1 MPPCAIVLPGVVAGF
16 TLMKANGG
24 REALY
29 QFQFAC
35 CLMHIQYPEPATF
48 IDFTCTCMCSM
59 IQMRLLF
66 RSRDRT
72 VSLVFVNYYNL
83 LFLLSSWQLM

>member
-1 MPPCAIVLPGVVAGF
+1 MPPYAIVLPGVVAGV
-16 TLMKANGG
+16 TMVKANGG
-24 REALY
+24 WEALC
-29 QFQFAC
+29 QFQFLC

-48 IDFTCTCMCSM
+48 IDFSCTCMCSM

-72 VSLVFVNYYNL
+72 ASLVFINY
-83 LFLLSSWQLM
+83 